1 MSKLVVDSSVAIK
14 WFVDEDDS
22 DQAHMLL
29 DRIAAGDYTLIVP
42 ELIYAEVG
50 NIIWKKVMRG
60 ALTPSDG
67 NIIANIFFEA
77 DIGLEV
83 VPTIPLFLE
92 ASNLAIS
99 YKQSMYDSIY
109 LALSIREQ
117 CSVVT
122 ADERLFNSVG
132 ASLPNVVLLANWF

>member
-22 DQAHMLL
+22 DQAQVLL
-29 DRIAAGDYTLIVP
+29 DGIGAGDYILIVP

-50 NIIWKKVMRG
+50 NIIWKKVTRG

-67 NIIANIFFEA
+67 QIVANTFFAA
-77 DIGLEV
+77 DIGSEV
-83 VPTIPLFLE
+83 VLTRTLFLD
-92 ASNLAIS
+92 ACRIAIS

-117 CSVVT
+117 CPLVT

-132 ASLPNVVLLANWF
+132 TSLPNLVLLANWS

>member
-22 DQAHMLL
+22 DQAQMLL
-29 DRIAAGDYTLIVP
+29 DQIGAGDYTLIVP

-60 ALTPSDG
+60 LLAPSDG
-67 NIIANIFFEA
+67 QIVADTFFAAGIES
-77 DIGLEV
+77 EV
-83 VPTIPLFLE
+83 VLTRTLFLD
-92 ASNLAIS
+92 ACSLAIN
-99 YKQSMYDSIY
+99 YKQSMYDAIY
-109 LALSIREQ
+109 LALSIQEQ
-117 CSVVT
+117 CPVVT

-132 ASLPNVVLLANWF
+132 ASLPNLVLLANWS